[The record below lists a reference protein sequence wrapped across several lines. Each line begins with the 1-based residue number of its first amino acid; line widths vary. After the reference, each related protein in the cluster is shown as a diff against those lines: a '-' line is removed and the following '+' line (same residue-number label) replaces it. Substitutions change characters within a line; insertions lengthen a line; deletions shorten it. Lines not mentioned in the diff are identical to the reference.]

1 MFSKV
6 KAAALS
12 ALIALGGIAAV
23 PATAQADGFFF
34 GVGPSGGVHV
44 GVHSGPRRHYGSMPR
59 RHYGRPYARICT
71 PRAAV
76 AKAASMGVR
85 HARVRSVNYHVIR
98 VRGHDWRGPVLMR
111 FARAPGC
118 PLV

>member
-12 ALIALGGIAAV
+12 ALIALGGLAAM

-34 GVGPSGGVHV
+34 GIGPHGGVYGGVHA
-44 GVHSGPRRHYGSMPR
+44 GPS
-59 RHYGRPYARICT
+59 RHYGRHHRVRHYRACT
-71 PRAAV
+71 PRQAV
-76 AKAASMGVR
+76 IKASRMGIRNAHVR
-85 HARVRSVNYHVIR
+85 NVNRNVIR
-98 VRGHDWRGPVLMR
+98 VRGRDWHGRVVVR

-118 PLV
+118 PVIG